1 MDGRVGREKGEDRE
15 WTVEKGER
23 KREKGKARRKEME
36 KRKKIKNKN

>member
-23 KREKGKARRKEME
+23 KREKGKARRKRDGE
-36 KRKKIKNKN
+36 KKKN